1 MCERVSPDLTVYLR
15 PLFDDDDFALEEVED
30 LGGALLATSSS
41 LDGLRLRAGLLVPV
55 GSSSWFATLG
65 LLLSGLDLLPVLLLA
80 GLLSLSATLALLL
93 SGLDLIHVLLLTALL
108 SLHPLFQLLSH
119 LQLLPHLLVDVTFAL
134 LPFFWLPDDP
144 PCDRSHLVVSSLVA
158 LAARPARHSPSA

>member
-15 PLFDDDDFALEEVED
+15 PLFDDDGFALEEVED

-65 LLLSGLDLLPVLLLA
+65 LLLSGLVLVPVLLLA
-80 GLLSLSATLALLL
+80 GLLSLSATLALPL
-93 SGLDLIHVLLLTALL
+93 SDLDLLPALLLTGLL
-108 SLHPLFQLLSH
+108 SLSAIFGLLSD
-119 LQLLPHLLVDVTFAL
+119 LDLLPDLLVDVTFAV

-144 PCDRSHLVVSSLVA
+144 PWDRS
-158 LAARPARHSPSA
+158 